1 MGQVIAT
8 VLEDLSDDEEK
19 WKGSQRATTLH
30 RIFRRFSSGDL
41 WAIYRRY
48 RRQELQLPGLDQE
61 QTREVLGPSLGVGP
75 FLFIWD
81 IFSIANSH
89 VDPTELLCMASI
101 FSGSELSE
109 KGRFLLAVFDT
120 SGRGMLT
127 PKSLCMMGRLV
138 IEILGKCVPLCSSG
152 KSVYAALRKD
162 VASILPGYSE
172 ALAVASDHRGSA
184 AAAVLFETEEMI
196 GQMELTLL
204 LAPIKPAYDALP
216 LSDTSAAAGRSDG
229 TDVVGSMP
237 LSLAAVAAPASLQE
251 EESYVSPFHEP
262 PSSDSSVCARAET
275 PMVEGEME
283 DEKVEDNVE
292 APAGSRSPPVASTR
306 SIPTVPATRPIEV
319 TAAVARDQGV
329 QTLITCQVL
338 DELLDSSRHN
348 NDADPGGPAS
358 VHPVP
363 ASVDPGPASVDP
375 GPASVDPGPASVDP
389 GPASV
394 DPGPVSVGSGPVS
407 VGSGPVSVVG
417 SIGTL
422 AAGTSS
428 SCSTERRSMVS
439 SDGVVT
445 SDVSDENAVRREVE
459 ADLAIN
465 VARGAAL
472 AAVRSLRGDSPTTS
486 QTDVSEEITDLSRLV
501 VDTVIQTAVGGCGGS
516 CYTGGESVDG
526 TSTTSE
532 DDEASLLGHLVYYR
546 ALTSALISIVITE
559 NSSLPRPSPI

>member
-229 TDVVGSMP
+229 TDVVTMFQKRR
-237 LSLAAVAAPASLQE
+237 LRRQASLAEDSRRGRPSLRDAFQE

-329 QTLITCQVL
+329 Q
-338 DELLDSSRHN
+338 
-348 NDADPGGPAS
+348 
-358 VHPVP
+358 
-363 ASVDPGPASVDP
+363 
-375 GPASVDPGPASVDP
+375 
-389 GPASV
+389 
-394 DPGPVSVGSGPVS
+394 
-407 VGSGPVSVVG
+407 
-417 SIGTL
+417 
-422 AAGTSS
+422 
-428 SCSTERRSMVS
+428 
-439 SDGVVT
+439 
-445 SDVSDENAVRREVE
+445 
-459 ADLAIN
+459 
-465 VARGAAL
+465 
-472 AAVRSLRGDSPTTS
+472 
-486 QTDVSEEITDLSRLV
+486 
-501 VDTVIQTAVGGCGGS
+501 
-516 CYTGGESVDG
+516 
-526 TSTTSE
+526 
-532 DDEASLLGHLVYYR
+532 
-546 ALTSALISIVITE
+546 
-559 NSSLPRPSPI
+559 